1 MHESSPLRVL
11 HLAKYASP
19 ARGGMETVVRE
30 LLAAL
35 DRHGGVTVDCYCYAP
50 QSSDERLSGAVTLR
64 RRRTTAVVASAPISL
79 ALARAYWH
87 ARRTAEIIHV
97 HLPNPWAALL
107 VTLLPTRAAVIVS
120 VHATSTRYGLLQRP
134 HAVLTRVVLRSADAI
149 VVSAASNAR
158 LLRLGLYREKVR
170 VIPYGVDPA
179 RLAPLGP
186 AAETVTD
193 KPLRVLFVGRL
204 VYYKGLDTLLS
215 AAPALHGD
223 VLLLGDG
230 PLYPSLRARVE
241 ADGLTMKVT
250 FIRHA
255 DDATLAGHLR
265 DCAVVVLPSST
276 ISESFGISVL
286 EAMAV
291 GKPVVVTQLGTGL
304 DELVRT
310 ARSGRIVPPN
320 DAAALATAVNSL
332 LDDPAERA
340 RLGANGQHAFKQ
352 HYTSDQ
358 MASRLLQLY
367 ETVASSRAPESI
379 A

>member
-1 MHESSPLRVL
+1 M
-11 HLAKYASP
+11 
-19 ARGGMETVVRE
+19 RGGIETVVHE

-35 DRHGGVTVDCYCYAP
+35 AVNTLDRHNRRVAVDCYCYAP
-50 QSSDERLSGAVTLR
+50 QSSDERLSAGVMLR
-64 RRRTTAVVASAPISL
+64 RRRTTAVVASAPMSV
-79 ALARAYWH
+79 ALARAYWRE
-87 ARRTAEIIHV
+87 RRTAEIIHV

-107 VTLLPTRAAVIVS
+107 VALLHTRASVIVS

-134 HAVLTRVVLRSADAI
+134 HAVLTHRVLRRADRI
-149 VVSAASNAR
+149 VVSTLSNAR
-158 LLRLGLYREKVR
+158 LFGLGPYREKVCI
-170 VIPYGVDPA
+170 IPYGIDPA
-179 RLAPLGP
+179 RLAPPGP
-186 AAETVTD
+186 VAEAVTD
-193 KPLRVLFVGRL
+193 KTSQVLFVGRL

-230 PLYPSLRARVE
+230 PLYLSLRARVE
-241 ADGLTMKVT
+241 ADGLTGKVM
-250 FIRHA
+250 FIRDA
-255 DDATLAGHLR
+255 DDATLARHLR

-291 GKPVVVTQLGTGL
+291 GKPVVVSQLGTGL

-320 DAAALATAVNSL
+320 DAAALATAINAL

-340 RLGANGQHAFKQ
+340 RLGANGQHAFWE

-367 ETVASSRAPESI
+367 ETVASSRPH
-379 A
+379 